1 MPFGER
7 NALIPDAW
15 GTSLMR
21 KMEFAF
27 PAITELIFDNNLMHS
42 IGQKHAFRV
51 HVLGTKETEH
61 GIVVLERV
69 PF

>member
-1 MPFGER
+1 
-7 NALIPDAW
+7 
-15 GTSLMR
+15 MR